1 MLRIFLLFRLT
12 SVQTYQRTSWT

>member
-12 SVQTYQRTSWT
+12 SVQTYQRTRWT